1 MVSPVHKESD
11 WFGRRFAV
19 ETMNT
24 ETSMKTISGR
34 ISEYAA
40 ALSFRDVSESVVAYA
55 KMLMLGLL
63 GAALSG
69 VDTAEGQFGD
79 HRDPDTAHSSVPS
92 HSTVFLSAF

>member
-1 MVSPVHKESD
+1 M
-11 WFGRRFAV
+11 

-69 VDTAEGQFGD
+69 VDTAEVQFGD
-79 HRDPDTAHSSVPS
+79 QRDSDTSRSSVPS
-92 HSTVFLSAF
+92 HSTEFFSAF

>member
-1 MVSPVHKESD
+1 M
-11 WFGRRFAV
+11 
-19 ETMNT
+19 ETMKT
-24 ETSMKTISGR
+24 ETSLKTISGC

-40 ALSFRDVSESVVAYA
+40 AFSFWDVPGSVVAYA

-79 HRDPDTAHSSVPS
+79 QRDPDTSHSSMPS
-92 HSTVFLSAF
+92 HSTVFFSAF